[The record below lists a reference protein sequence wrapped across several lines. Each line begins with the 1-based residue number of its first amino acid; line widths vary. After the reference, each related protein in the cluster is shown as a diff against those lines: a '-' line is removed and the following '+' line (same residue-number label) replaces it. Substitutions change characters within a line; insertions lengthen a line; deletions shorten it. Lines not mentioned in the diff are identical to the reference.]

1 MVRILRVTT
10 SIYPVPSICAE
21 DQIADW
27 FASLDECLRW
37 NDRKR
42 QKHFDEPED
51 PVDLTPDLTHSS
63 SSDTLDSLSE
73 RNEVQEAPLPH
84 TQIASISG
92 SHTLG
97 HSSPITSTVPK
108 VKATA

>member
-1 MVRILRVTT
+1 MTT

-42 QKHFDEPED
+42 QKHFDDPDDLDEPDDSED
-51 PVDLTPDLTHSS
+51 VSPDLINSS
-63 SSDTLDSLSE
+63 SDDTLDSLAE
-73 RNEVQEAPLPH
+73 RNEDAPN
-84 TQIASISG
+84 
-92 SHTLG
+92 
-97 HSSPITSTVPK
+97 
-108 VKATA
+108 